1 MINTLMNH
9 VNDLDE
15 KVDDLDNSEFKKKYS
30 EIVKAL
36 IDEVYYTLLL
46 PVILF
51 KQNIEYPGMK
61 ADKFTTLTELREF
74 IGKYKGNFIEIKGD
88 E

>member
-1 MINTLMNH
+1 
-9 VNDLDE
+9 
-15 KVDDLDNSEFKKKYS
+15 
-30 EIVKAL
+30 
-36 IDEVYYTLLL
+36 
-46 PVILF
+46 
-51 KQNIEYPGMK
+51 MK